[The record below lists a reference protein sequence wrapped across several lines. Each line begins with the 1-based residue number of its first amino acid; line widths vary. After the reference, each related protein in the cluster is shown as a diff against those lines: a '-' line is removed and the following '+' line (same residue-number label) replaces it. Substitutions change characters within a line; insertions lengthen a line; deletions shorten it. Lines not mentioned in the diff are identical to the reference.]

1 MPKRKT
7 MTVAITS
14 TQRKF
19 RDYLTLDQNL
29 GKNFKM
35 VNKDNT
41 FTSAKYSQS
50 ILCQNKPK
58 LLPNSHSGVYQL
70 DSSCIGRYIGDSKK
84 KALTSCIE
92 HQQDSIKDNWESS
105 GATKHTKECHGQFS
119 WIYPRK
125 IVIMPNMYKKG
136 V

>member
-1 MPKRKT
+1 

-58 LLPNSHSGVYQL
+58 LLPNSHSGVPV
-70 DSSCIGRYIGDSKK
+70 G
-84 KALTSCIE
+84 
-92 HQQDSIKDNWESS
+92 
-105 GATKHTKECHGQFS
+105 F
-119 WIYPRK
+119 
-125 IVIMPNMYKKG
+125 IMHW
-136 V
+136 

>member
-1 MPKRKT
+1 

-35 VNKDNT
+35 VNKDIT
-41 FTSAKYSQS
+41 FTPGKYSQS

-58 LLPNSHSGVYQL
+58 LLPNSHSGVY
-70 DSSCIGRYIGDSKK
+70 
-84 KALTSCIE
+84 
-92 HQQDSIKDNWESS
+92 
-105 GATKHTKECHGQFS
+105 
-119 WIYPRK
+119 
-125 IVIMPNMYKKG
+125 
-136 V
+136 